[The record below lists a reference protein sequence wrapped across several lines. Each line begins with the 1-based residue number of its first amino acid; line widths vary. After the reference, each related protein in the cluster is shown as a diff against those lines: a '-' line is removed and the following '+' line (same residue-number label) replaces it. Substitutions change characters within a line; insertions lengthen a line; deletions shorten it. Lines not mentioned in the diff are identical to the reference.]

1 MKFRTPTHLDGL
13 IYGAYLEGLDEP
25 VVLHSRLLHK
35 AEEIRSCDALKE
47 YQCHNDEARPDWGLG
62 DIYSGRIIIIQ
73 CIEMS
78 ISDQET
84 SEDEGMGI
92 NYFWVLKII
101 LKTSD
106 ELTMGL
112 VTFTYI
118 TK

>member
-1 MKFRTPTHLDGL
+1 
-13 IYGAYLEGLDEP
+13 
-25 VVLHSRLLHK
+25 
-35 AEEIRSCDALKE
+35 
-47 YQCHNDEARPDWGLG
+47 
-62 DIYSGRIIIIQ
+62 
-73 CIEMS
+73 MS

-106 ELTMGL
+106 ELMMGL

-118 TK
+118 AKWRYESVQNQKKGGEEDYVP

>member
-1 MKFRTPTHLDGL
+1 
-13 IYGAYLEGLDEP
+13 
-25 VVLHSRLLHK
+25 
-35 AEEIRSCDALKE
+35 
-47 YQCHNDEARPDWGLG
+47 
-62 DIYSGRIIIIQ
+62 
-73 CIEMS
+73 MS

-106 ELTMGL
+106 ELMMGL

-118 TK
+118 TKWRHESVQDPKKEEKKTTYLDTCKPLFEFNNL